1 MPITRCSD
9 QKSQTLAT
17 FYKEWAED
25 KNPISSEIGKS
36 MILIIDFINETF
48 SETIIYGLTSHA
60 NLLLL
65 AKDSYQNPWF
75 VVLISDGKEFH
86 IEYRTESSEHDI
98 IKKVTDSFEEFK
110 KHLIIAMH
118 HSQGWNESDE
128 LNKLFQNINLNIK

>member
-17 FYKEWAED
+17 FYNEWAED

-36 MILIIDFINETF
+36 MLLIIDFINDTF
-48 SETIIYGLTSHA
+48 SETIIYGLTSHT

-65 AKDSYQNPWF
+65 AKDSYQTPWF
-75 VVLISDGKEFH
+75 VVVIANGKEFH
-86 IEYRTESSEHDI
+86 IEYKTESSENVI

-110 KHLIIAMH
+110 KNIIIAMH
-118 HSQGWNESDE
+118 HSQGWNGSNE
-128 LNKLFQNINLNIK
+128 LNKLFQNINLK